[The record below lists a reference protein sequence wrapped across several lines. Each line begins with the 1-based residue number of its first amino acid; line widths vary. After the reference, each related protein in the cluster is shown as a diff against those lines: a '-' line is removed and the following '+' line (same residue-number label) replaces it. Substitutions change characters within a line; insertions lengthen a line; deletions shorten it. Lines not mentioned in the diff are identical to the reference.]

1 MPVLIEILDDE
12 TSTAV
17 VIDDPSEVSVVTVE
31 YAQGPPGPP
40 GSAGG
45 ASVTHNQ
52 TDPAATWTV
61 DHEISTLAPTVVIL
75 LTGET
80 RPVETDVDYF
90 DGQVVLTFPSPAT
103 GTAYIS

>member
-1 MPVLIEILDDE
+1 MPIQVVITDDE
-12 TSTAV
+12 TDTTV
-17 VIDDPSEVSVVTVE
+17 VIDDPSEISVVTVE
-31 YAQGPPGPP
+31 YAQGPAGPP

-52 TDPAATWTV
+52 TTPSATWTIN
-61 DHEISTLAPTVVIL
+61 HAISTLAPTVVIL

-80 RPVETDVDYF
+80 RPVETDIDYF
-90 DGQVVLTFPSPAT
+90 SGQVVLTFPSPAT

>member
-1 MPVLIEILDDE
+1 MPVQVVITDDE
-12 TSTAV
+12 TATTV

-52 TDPAATWTV
+52 TTPAATWTIN
-61 DHEISTLAPTVVIL
+61 HAISILAPTVVIL

-80 RPVETDVDYF
+80 RPVETDIDYF
-90 DGQVVLTFPSPAT
+90 VGQVVLTFPSPAT

>member
-1 MPVLIEILDDE
+1 MPVQVVITDDE
-12 TSTAV
+12 IDTTV
-17 VIDDPSEVSVVTVE
+17 VIDDPSTVSVVTVE

-45 ASVTHNQ
+45 TRVTHNQ
-52 TDPAATWTV
+52 TTPAATWTIN
-61 DHEISTLAPTVVIL
+61 HGITTLAPNVIIL

-80 RPVETDVDYF
+80 EPVETDIDYF
-90 DGQVVLTFPSPAT
+90 SGQVVVTFPSPAT